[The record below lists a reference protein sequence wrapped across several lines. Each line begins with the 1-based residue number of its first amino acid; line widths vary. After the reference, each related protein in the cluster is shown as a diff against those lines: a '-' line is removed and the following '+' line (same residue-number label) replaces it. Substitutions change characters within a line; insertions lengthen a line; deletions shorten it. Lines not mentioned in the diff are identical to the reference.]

1 MEMRDLVRHLDQEIQ
16 KKWKHSVSN
25 KFGRLMKG
33 IGRKQNNGKSRVG
46 EGHDTCRFI
55 KKHQIPKGRKVTYA
69 RFCCDVRPQKEEE
82 NRTRLTVGGDRLSYD
97 GETSSEV
104 ASLETTKIMLNS
116 TISTKGARFAC
127 ADIGNMYTNSRLER
141 PKYMRIHL
149 SDITEEVQE
158 EYNVAEYVDEDRYA
172 YCEINGALY
181 GLAQAGYIANKDL
194 IKHLAPFGYYLSKKT
209 PGL

>member
-46 EGHDTCRFI
+46 DGHDTFRFI

-82 NRTRLTVGGDRLSYD
+82 NQTRLTVGGDRLSYD
-97 GETSSEV
+97 GEFVKRVLRS
-104 ASLETTKIMLNS
+104 
-116 TISTKGARFAC
+116 C
-127 ADIGNMYTNSRLER
+127 ER
-141 PKYMRIHL
+141 
-149 SDITEEVQE
+149 
-158 EYNVAEYVDEDRYA
+158 
-172 YCEINGALY
+172 
-181 GLAQAGYIANKDL
+181 
-194 IKHLAPFGYYLSKKT
+194 
-209 PGL
+209 